1 MRKAIQHGLGQ
12 LQPRGTREGEI
23 REAETRKRPNGETKA
38 QEEPGMEKVGRRERA
53 TQEMGRG
60 PWRGAVQKGPHGQ
73 GWERKKK
80 QRTREGK
87 QRGSGSQSPLTPAFL
102 NFRVALAT
110 ASKGQG

>member
-1 MRKAIQHGLGQ
+1 MQPRLGQ

-23 REAETRKRPNGETKA
+23 REAETRKRPNGKTKA
-38 QEEPGMEKVGRRERA
+38 QKEPIREKVGRKERA
-53 TQEMGRG
+53 TQDLGRG

-80 QRTREGK
+80 QRTGEGK
-87 QRGSGSQSPLTPAFL
+87 QRGSGSQTPLTPTSL
-102 NFRVALAT
+102 NFRVALVT

>member
-1 MRKAIQHGLGQ
+1 MRKAIQPRLGQ

-23 REAETRKRPNGETKA
+23 REAETQKRPNGKTKA
-38 QEEPGMEKVGRRERA
+38 QEEPVMEKVGRKERA

-60 PWRGAVQKGPHGQ
+60 PWRGAVQKGLHGQ

-87 QRGSGSQSPLTPAFL
+87 QRGSGSQFPLTPAFL
-102 NFRVALAT
+102 NFRVALVT